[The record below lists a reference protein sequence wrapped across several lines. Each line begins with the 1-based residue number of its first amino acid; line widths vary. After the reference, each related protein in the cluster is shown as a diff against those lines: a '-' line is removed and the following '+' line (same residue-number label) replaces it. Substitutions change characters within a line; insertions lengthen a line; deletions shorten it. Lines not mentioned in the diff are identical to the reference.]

1 MSIALDLG
9 SCRLKSLRYEGNRLV
24 GRSCRS
30 RYAVIEN
37 AESQRMLLNHM
48 DIPHAIFGE
57 SLIVLG
63 DHAADFSRLFL
74 TPCLS
79 LLPQGK
85 VPQNSPAARQI
96 TASLL
101 ESLLPEPKR
110 KDELCCVTFPN
121 VPDKPHQQDN
131 PEIEFFLRL
140 IRLQGYEPLVLKSSL
155 AVVSAEL
162 VGCSFTGIGINMGAS
177 CCDVSVTHLGNEIA
191 SCSIAQG
198 GDWIDKQFADQS
210 DEYTLDAKGNRYPDL
225 LGVSCW
231 KESLTDSIVEGT
243 TQREKLLC
251 DLTRELVSNVL
262 HQIAGMIARTPS
274 IGERDRKLGMAV
286 CGGTARIPGFDRLF
300 REELQK
306 TPLPIDLGNF
316 SVGKDSDFTVARG
329 CLIHAE
335 LESQWQTTSRA
346 A

>member
-9 SCRLKSLRYEGNRLV
+9 SSRLKSLRYEGNRLLS
-24 GRSCRS
+24 RSCRS

-48 DIPHAIFGE
+48 NIPHAISGE

-96 TASLL
+96 TASLV
-101 ESLLPEPKR
+101 ESLLPEPKT
-110 KDELCCVTFPN
+110 KSELCCVTFPN
-121 VPDKPHQQDN
+121 VPDEEHQQGS
-131 PEIEFFLRL
+131 PEMEFFTRL
-140 IRLQGYEPLVLKSSL
+140 IRLQGYEPLVLKSSM
-155 AVVSAEL
+155 AVVLAEL
-162 VGCSFTGIGINMGAS
+162 AECSFMGIGINMGSS
-177 CCDVSVTHLGNEIA
+177 CCAVSVTHLGNEIV

-198 GDWIDKQFADQS
+198 GDWIDEQFANQS
-210 DEYTLDAKGNRYPDL
+210 EEYTLDAKGNRYPDL

-231 KESLTDSIVEGT
+231 KDSLTDSIVETT

-251 DLTRELVSNVL
+251 KITRKLVSNVI
-262 HQIAGMIARTPS
+262 HQLAGMIERTS
-274 IGERDRKLGMAV
+274 AIGELPRSLGMAV
-286 CGGTARIPGFDRLF
+286 CGEIARIPGFDRLF

-306 TPLPIDLGNF
+306 TPLPIDQSKL
-316 SVGKDSDFTVARG
+316 SVGNESDFSVARG

-335 LESQWQTTSRA
+335 LESQSRA

>member
-9 SCRLKSLRYEGNRLV
+9 SCRLKSLRYEGNLLV

-48 DIPHAIFGE
+48 HIPHAIFGE
-57 SLIVLG
+57 SLVVMG

-85 VPQNSPAARQI
+85 VSQNSPAARQI

-101 ESLLPEPKR
+101 EALLPEPKQA
-110 KDELCCVTFPN
+110 DELCCFTFPN
-121 VPDKPHQQDN
+121 VPDEAHQQGN

-140 IRLQGYEPLVLKSSL
+140 IRLQGYKPLVLKSSL
-155 AVVSAEL
+155 AVVPAEL

-177 CCDVSVTHLGNEIA
+177 GCDVSVTQLGNEVA
-191 SCSIAQG
+191 SCSFPQG
-198 GDWIDKQFADQS
+198 GDWIDEQFASRS
-210 DEYTLDAKGNRYPDL
+210 DSYTLDAKGNRFPDL
-225 LGVSCW
+225 LGVSSW
-231 KESLTDSIVEGT
+231 KESLTGSIVEGA

-251 DLTRELVSNVL
+251 DITRELVSKVL
-262 HQIAGMIARTPS
+262 HQIAGMIERTPA
-274 IGERDRKLGMAV
+274 IGEIPRELGMAV

-300 REELQK
+300 REELQNS
-306 TPLPIDLGNF
+306 PLPIDLSNL
-316 SVGKDSDFTVARG
+316 SVGKDSEFTVARG

-335 LESQWQTTSRA
+335 LESQWQSASRA